1 MNKLKK
7 LLKHLPLI
15 TAATAMG
22 LGVFVIKG
30 TKEKKPVEEAAATY
44 TNGDA
49 ATYYNGIGNATGDS
63 LLTALRSLNGSK
75 RKSQVGYK
83 PMLNNP
89 STGYYITDPGTGNN
103 TITTFYSGKS
113 NSGTSGLNREHVWPD
128 SRGGNLVEDD
138 IHMPRP
144 TLIAENGSRGNSF
157 FVQGKKSS
165 TAGWDPAMESFG
177 LESYRGDSA
186 RIVFYCV
193 VASSSLSLV
202 DKENDSTSSN
212 TMGKLSDLLRWN
224 IEYPVLDREK
234 TRNEGAEYLQGN
246 RNPFIDHPEYACK
259 IWGNTNSTTKSICD
273 NATYPTEA
281 HTAGIRTDDGYTI
294 GSTNTT
300 VYSLAVGETVN
311 FLPFVDGAYNSGVS
325 WTLSNYD
332 VASSIYYGRGSYTN
346 GVTIEGLAAGT
357 SVLTVSYSYNDNGET
372 KYATASVTIS
382 VTASGGGGSSSG
394 GQAEGVENLTSATY
408 TVSSTSAVSTTGTA
422 PATSSAE
429 YSQTYG
435 TKEQITDGNSA
446 TLTLSGY
453 SGKVI
458 TGIKLNMHS
467 NGSKGAGSF
476 TASVGTDPIA
486 NTSGNFNTWYDNTSF
501 GTTNRDVNVTLTN
514 SSRIVGSGEDVT
526 LTIEG
531 TTNSLYIHSYTITYG
546 TPTEQGGSSGSEE
559 VTLSSITATGMT
571 QNYNVG
577 DTFSFDGVL
586 RANYSNNT
594 SGEVLPTSVSSPDMS
609 TSGNKTITLSYTE
622 DGVTKTTTYTIY
634 VAEVQ
639 KTLTSISVSTAPT
652 KTSYYVGDNFNPA
665 GLVITRTY
673 EDSSSD
679 TYTYSGHTSEF
690 SFTPSLSASLNVS
703 NTSVTITYGGKSTT
717 QAISV
722 SEAPFVNTIAALYN
736 KSAGTLSGNT
746 FYGLYMGYTIHTNK
760 SGTVTYYDL
769 FVGNGEYAI
778 LIYGCYTSLPSF
790 EEFET
795 GLSVTGG
802 YLNIY
807 NNLYEVCNYA
817 NSTNYSITISQI
829 SSSQISEYVAPIS
842 MYTITGD
849 EAGDNAQDKKT
860 ASRLAT
866 LSGTVKQAPVKSETS
881 DDKTAI
887 VTLANGNDVSVFIK
901 ANAGLDYDKLNS
913 ALTVGNSVNLKGFTS
928 IYKTQYQFVNPQ
940 VVEASA
946 TYGYEDFAQDILD
959 LTNSICSSS
968 GEKESSLSGV
978 WMNLEVNKYSQLQES
993 AKLVL
998 VGYSANKDSSDVT
1011 AQAMA
1016 RYDQI
1021 CRKYASCTNFIGR
1034 SGAEYISA
1042 SSKLSIN
1049 NDGSNGS
1056 MAIILV
1062 VSLFSTSSLL
1072 VLLVIKKKRNSMG
1085 R

>member
-1 MNKLKK
+1 
-7 LLKHLPLI
+7 
-15 TAATAMG
+15 MG

-30 TKEKKPVEEAAATY
+30 TKVEKPIEEAAATY

-63 LLTALRSLNGSK
+63 LLSALRSLNGSK
-75 RKSQVGYK
+75 RKSTVGYK

-89 STGYYITDPGTGNN
+89 STGYYITDPGNGSN

-113 NSGTSGLNREHVWPD
+113 NNGTTGLNREHVWPN
-128 SRGGNLVEDD
+128 SRGGNAVEDD

-157 FVQGKKSS
+157 YVEGQCSS
-165 TAGWDPAMESFG
+165 SSGWDPAMESFG
-177 LESYRGDSA
+177 DETYRGDSA
-186 RIVFYCV
+186 RIIFYCV

-212 TMGKLSDLLRWN
+212 TMGKLSDLLKWN
-224 IEYPVLDREK
+224 INYPVLDREK

-259 IWGNTNSTTKSICD
+259 IWGNTNSTTKSICS

-281 HTAGIRTDDGYTI
+281 HTAGIRTDDGYNVGT
-294 GSTNTT
+294 TNTT
-300 VYSLAVGETVN
+300 IYSLAVGETVN
-311 FLPFVDGAYNSGVS
+311 FLPFVDGAYNSSVS
-325 WTLSNYD
+325 WSLSNYE
-332 VASSIYYGRGSYTN
+332 VASSIYYGRDSYTN

-382 VTASGGGGSSSG
+382 VTASGGSGSSGG

-422 PATSSAE
+422 PATSSAS

-435 TKEQITDGNSA
+435 TKEQITSGNSA

-458 TGIKLNMHS
+458 TGITLNMKS
-467 NGSKGAGSF
+467 NTSKGAGQFSA
-476 TASVGTDPIA
+476 TVGSDSIASISS
-486 NTSGNFNTWYDNTSF
+486 NTNFDSWYDNTSF
-501 GTTNRDVNVTLTN
+501 VTSYKDVHVTLTS
-514 SSRIVGSGEDVT
+514 SSRVVGSNEDVT
-526 LTIEG
+526 LTI
-531 TTNSLYIHSYTITYG
+531 TASTSSLYIHSYTITYG
-546 TPTEQGGSSGSEE
+546 TPSGQGGSGSEE
-559 VTLSSITATGMT
+559 ATLVSISACGMT
-571 QNYNVG
+571 QNYTVG

-586 RANYSNNT
+586 RATYSDDT
-594 SGEVLPTSVSSPDMS
+594 GGEVLPTSVSTPDMS

-634 VAEVQ
+634 VAEVA
-639 KTLTSISVSTAPT
+639 KTLVSISVSTAPT

-665 GLVITRTY
+665 GLVIKRTY
-673 EDSSSD
+673 EDSTFD

-690 SFTPSLSASLNVS
+690 GFSPSLSESLSVS
-703 NTSVTITYGGKSTT
+703 DTSVTITYSGKSTT

-722 SEAPFVNTIAALYN
+722 SQAPFNNTIQQLYSKSKGAL
-736 KSAGTLSGNT
+736 TGNT
-746 FYGLYMGYTIHTNK
+746 FYGLYMGYTART
-760 SGTVTYYDL
+760 SGTRTYYDL
-769 FVGNGEYAI
+769 YLGNGDYAI
-778 LIYGCYTSLPSF
+778 LVYGCLTSLPSSYTPF
-790 EEFET
+790 VT

-807 NNLYEVCNYA
+807 HNLYEVANYVEKK
-817 NSTNYSITISQI
+817 SYETTISQLT
-829 SSSQISEYVAPIS
+829 SSQISQYIAPLS
-842 MYTITGD
+842 TYTVTGD
-849 EAGDNAQDKKT
+849 ESGDNEADQKI

-866 LSGTVKQAPVKSETS
+866 LSGTVQTAPAKIKTDS
-881 DDKTAI
+881 DDKSCLI
-887 VTLANGNDVSVFIK
+887 RLANGQDVTVFIK
-901 ANAGLDYDKLNS
+901 ANAGLDYDKLNEV
-913 ALTVGNSVNLKGFTS
+913 LVVNNHVNLRGFTS
-928 IYKTQYQFVNPQ
+928 FYDEGFQFVNPQ

-968 GEKESSLSGV
+968 GDKESSLSGV
-978 WMNLEVNKYSQLQES
+978 WMNLEVNKYSQLKES

-998 VGYSANKDSSDVT
+998 VSYSANKDSSDVT

-1042 SSKLSIN
+1042 ASKLSIT
-1049 NDGSNGS
+1049 NDGNNTS

>member
-1 MNKLKK
+1 
-7 LLKHLPLI
+7 
-15 TAATAMG
+15 
-22 LGVFVIKG
+22 
-30 TKEKKPVEEAAATY
+30 
-44 TNGDA
+44 
-49 ATYYNGIGNATGDS
+49 
-63 LLTALRSLNGSK
+63 
-75 RKSQVGYK
+75 
-83 PMLNNP
+83 
-89 STGYYITDPGTGNN
+89 
-103 TITTFYSGKS
+103 
-113 NSGTSGLNREHVWPD
+113 
-128 SRGGNLVEDD
+128 
-138 IHMPRP
+138 
-144 TLIAENGSRGNSF
+144 
-157 FVQGKKSS
+157 
-165 TAGWDPAMESFG
+165 
-177 LESYRGDSA
+177 
-186 RIVFYCV
+186 
-193 VASSSLSLV
+193 
-202 DKENDSTSSN
+202 
-212 TMGKLSDLLRWN
+212 MGKLSDLLKWN
-224 IEYPVLDREK
+224 INYPVLDREK

-273 NATYPTEA
+273 NATYPTDA
-281 HTAGIRTDDGYTI
+281 HTAGIRTDDGYSI
-294 GSTNTT
+294 GTSNTT

-311 FLPFVDGAYNSGVS
+311 FLPFVDGAYNSSVS
-325 WTLSNYD
+325 WSLSNYE
-332 VASSIYYGRGSYTN
+332 VASSIYYGRDSYTN

-357 SVLTVSYSYNDNGET
+357 SVLTVSYSYSDNGET
-372 KYATASVTIS
+372 KYATASVTIT
-382 VTASGGGGSSSG
+382 VTASGGGGSSGG

-408 TVSSTSAVSTTGTA
+408 TVSSTSAVTKTGTA
-422 PATSSAE
+422 PATSSAS
-429 YSQTYG
+429 YSQTYS
-435 TKEQITDGNSA
+435 TKEQITSGNSA

-458 TGIKLNMHS
+458 TGITLNMHS
-467 NGSKGAGSF
+467 NGDKGAGSF
-476 TASVGTDPIA
+476 TASVGNDPIA
-486 NTSGNFNTWYDNTSF
+486 STSGKFDTWYDNTSF
-501 GTTNRDVNVTLTN
+501 GTTNRDVTVTLTN

-526 LTIEG
+526 LTIQG
-531 TTNSLYIHSYTITYG
+531 TTNSLYIHSFTITYG
-546 TPTEQGGSSGSEE
+546 TPSEQGGSGSEE
-559 VTLSSITATGMT
+559 ATLVSISASGMT
-571 QNYNVG
+571 QNYTVG

-586 RANYSNNT
+586 RANYSDET
-594 SGEVLPTSVSSPDMS
+594 SGEVLPTNVSTPDMT

-634 VAEVQ
+634 VAEVA
-639 KTLTSISVSTAPT
+639 KTLVSISVSTAPT

-665 GLVITRTY
+665 GLVIKRTY
-673 EDSSSD
+673 EDSTYD

-690 SFTPSLSASLNVS
+690 GFSPSLSESLSVS
-703 NTSVTITYGGKSTT
+703 DTSVTITYGGKSTT
-717 QAISV
+717 QEISV
-722 SEAPFVNTIAALYN
+722 SQAPFVNTIAALYN
-736 KSAGTLSGNT
+736 KSEAVTLSGNT
-746 FYGLYMGYTIHTNK
+746 FYGLYMGYTIHKNK

-778 LIYGCYTSLPSF
+778 LVYGCYTSLPSF
-790 EEFET
+790 TAFET

-807 NNLYEVCNYA
+807 NNLYEVCNYV

-842 MYTITGD
+842 MYTINGD
-849 EAGDNAQDKKT
+849 EAGDNAQDQKT

-866 LSGTVKQAPVKSETS
+866 LSGTVKQAPVKSESS

-887 VTLANGNDVSVFIK
+887 VTLSNGNDVSVFIK

-940 VVEASA
+940 VVEASS

-968 GEKESSLSGV
+968 GDKESSLSGV
-978 WMNLEVNKYSQLQES
+978 WMNLEVNKYSQLQDS

-998 VGYSANKDSSDVT
+998 VSYSANKDSSDVT

-1042 SSKLSIN
+1042 ASKLSIN
-1049 NDGSNGS
+1049 NDGNNTS

>member
-7 LLKHLPLI
+7 LLKHLSLI

-30 TKEKKPVEEAAATY
+30 TKVEKPVEEAAATY

-49 ATYYNGIGNATGDS
+49 ATYYNGIGDATGDS
-63 LLTALRSLNGSK
+63 LLSALRSLNGSK
-75 RKSQVGYK
+75 RQSTVGYK

-89 STGYYITDPGTGNN
+89 STGYYITDPGNGSN

-113 NSGTSGLNREHVWPD
+113 NNGTSGLNREHVWPN
-128 SRGGNLVEDD
+128 SRGGSAVEAD

-144 TLIAENGSRGNSF
+144 TLKAENGSRGNSF
-157 FVQGKKSS
+157 YVEGKCSS
-165 TAGWDPAMESFG
+165 SGGWDPAMESFG
-177 LESYRGDSA
+177 DETYRGDSA
-186 RIVFYCV
+186 RIIFYCV

-202 DKENDSTSSN
+202 DKEDDSTSSN
-212 TMGKLSDLLRWN
+212 TMGKLSDLLKWN
-224 IEYPVLDREK
+224 INYPVLDREK
-234 TRNEGAEYLQGN
+234 VRNEGAEYLQGN

-259 IWGNTNSTTKSICD
+259 IWGNTNSTTKSICA

-281 HTAGIRTDDGYTI
+281 HTAGIRTDDGYNV
-294 GSTNTT
+294 GSSNTT
-300 VYSLAVGETVN
+300 VYSLTVGETVN
-311 FLPFVDGAYNSGVS
+311 FLPFVDGAYNASVS
-325 WTLSNYD
+325 WSLSNYD
-332 VASSIYYGRGSYTN
+332 VASSIYYGRDSYTN
-346 GVTIEGLAAGT
+346 GVTVEGLAAGT
-357 SVLTVSYSYNDNGET
+357 SVLTVSYSYDDNGET

-394 GQAEGVENLTSATY
+394 GTAEGVENLTTATY
-408 TVSSTSAVSTTGTA
+408 TVSSTSEVSTTGTA
-422 PATSSAE
+422 PATSSAS

-467 NGSKGAGSF
+467 NANKGAGSF

-501 GTTNRDVNVTLTN
+501 GTTNRDINVTLTN
-514 SSRIVGSGEDVT
+514 SARIVGSGEDVT

-531 TTNSLYIHSYTITYG
+531 STNSLYIHSYTITYG
-546 TPTEQGGSSGSEE
+546 TPTEQSGSGTEE
-559 VTLSSITATGMT
+559 ATLSSITATGMT
-571 QNYNVG
+571 QNYTVG

-586 RANYSNNT
+586 LANYSDNT
-594 SGEVLPTSVSSPDMS
+594 SGEVLPTSVSSPDMT

-622 DGVTKTTTYTIY
+622 DEVTKTTTYTIY

-639 KTLTSISVSTAPT
+639 KTLSSISVSTAPT

-690 SFTPSLSASLNVS
+690 SFTPSLSTSLSAS
-703 NTSVTITYGGKSTT
+703 NTTVTITYGGKSTT
-717 QAISV
+717 QAITV
-722 SEAPFVNTIAALYN
+722 TEAPFENTIQQLYSKQKGAL
-736 KSAGTLSGNT
+736 TGNT
-746 FYGLYMGYTIHTNK
+746 FYGLYMGYTART
-760 SGTVTYYDL
+760 SGSKTYYDL
-769 FVGNGEYAI
+769 YLGNGDYAI
-778 LIYGCYTSLPSF
+778 LVYGCLTSLPSSYTP
-790 EEFET
+790 FET

-807 NNLYEVCNYA
+807 HNLYEVANYVDKK
-817 NSTNYSITISQI
+817 SYDTTISQLT
-829 SSSQISEYVAPIS
+829 SSQISQYIAPLS
-842 MYTITGD
+842 TYTVTGD
-849 EAGDNAQDKKT
+849 ESGSSESDQRI
-860 ASRLAT
+860 ASRLAI
-866 LSGTVKQAPVKSETS
+866 LSGTVKTAPAKIKTDS
-881 DDKTAI
+881 DDKSCL
-887 VTLANGNDVSVFIK
+887 VTLANNKDVTVFIK
-901 ANAGLDYDKLNS
+901 ANAGLDYDKLNEV
-913 ALTVGNSVNLKGFTS
+913 LVVNNHVNLRGFTS
-928 IYKTQYQFVNPQ
+928 FYDDGFQFVNPQ

-946 TYGYEDFAQDILD
+946 TYGYADFAQDILD

-968 GEKESSLSGV
+968 GDKESSLSGV
-978 WMNLEVNKYSQLQES
+978 WMNLEVNLYSQLQDS

-1034 SGAEYISA
+1034 SNAEYLGA
-1042 SSKLSIN
+1042 PSKLSIN
-1049 NDGSNGS
+1049 NTDNNGS
-1056 MAIILV
+1056 ITIILV

-1072 VLLVIKKKRNSMG
+1072 VLLAIKKKRNSMG

>member
-22 LGVFVIKG
+22 LGVFVMKG
-30 TKEKKPVEEAAATY
+30 TKVEKPVEEAAATY

-49 ATYYNGIGNATGDS
+49 ATYYNGIGDATGDS
-63 LLTALRSLNGSK
+63 LLSALRSLNGSK
-75 RKSQVGYK
+75 RKSTVGYK

-89 STGYYITDPGTGNN
+89 SNGFYITDPGNGSN
-103 TITTFYSGKS
+103 TITTFYSGK
-113 NSGTSGLNREHVWPD
+113 NNNGTSGLNREHVWPD
-128 SRGGNLVEDD
+128 SRGGNLVEAD

-144 TLIAENGSRGNSF
+144 TLTAENGKRGNSF
-157 FVQGKKSS
+157 YVQGKCSS
-165 TAGWDPAMESFG
+165 SGGWDPAMESFG
-177 LESYRGDSA
+177 QESYRGDSA
-186 RIVFYCV
+186 RIIFYCV

-202 DKENDSTSSN
+202 DKENDTASNN

-224 IEYPVLDREK
+224 INYPVLEREK

-259 IWGNTNSTTKSICD
+259 IWGNTNSTTKSICS
-273 NATYPTEA
+273 NATYPTDA
-281 HTAGIRTDDGYTI
+281 HTAGIRTDDGYNVGT
-294 GSTNTT
+294 TNTT
-300 VYSLAVGETVN
+300 IYSLAVGETVN
-311 FLPFVDGAYNSGVS
+311 FLPFVDGAYNSSVS
-325 WTLSNYD
+325 WSLSNYE

-382 VTASGGGGSSSG
+382 VTASGGGGSSGG

-408 TVSSTSAVSTTGTA
+408 TVSSTSAVTKTGTA
-422 PATSSAE
+422 PATSSAS
-429 YSQTYG
+429 YSQTYS
-435 TKEQITDGNSA
+435 TKEQITSGNSA

-453 SGKVI
+453 TGKVI
-458 TGIKLNMHS
+458 TGITLNMHS
-467 NGSKGAGSF
+467 NGDRGAGSF
-476 TASVGTDPIA
+476 TASVGNDPIA
-486 NTSGNFNTWYDNTSF
+486 STSGKFDTWYDNTSF
-501 GTTNRDVNVTLTN
+501 GTTNRDVTVTLTN

-526 LTIEG
+526 LTIQG
-531 TTNSLYIHSYTITYG
+531 TTNSLYIHSFTITYG
-546 TPTEQGGSSGSEE
+546 TPSGQGGSGSEE
-559 VTLSSITATGMT
+559 ATLVSISAIGMT
-571 QNYNVG
+571 QNYTVG

-586 RANYSNNT
+586 RATYSDDT
-594 SGEVLPTSVSSPDMS
+594 SGEVLPTSVSTPDMS

-622 DGVTKTTTYTIY
+622 DEVTKTTTYTIY
-634 VAEVQ
+634 VAEVA
-639 KTLTSISVSTAPT
+639 KTLVSISVSAAPT
-652 KTSYYVGDNFNPA
+652 KTSYFVGDNFNPS
-665 GLVITRTY
+665 GLVIKRTY
-673 EDSSSD
+673 EDSTYD
-679 TYTYSGHTSEF
+679 TYAYSGHTSEF
-690 SFTPSLSASLNVS
+690 GFSPSLSESLSVS
-703 NTSVTITYGGKSTT
+703 DTSVTITYGGKSTT
-717 QAISV
+717 QSISV
-722 SEAPFVNTIAALYN
+722 SQAPFNNTIQQLYS
-736 KSAGTLSGNT
+736 KEKGELTGST
-746 FYGLYMGYTIHTNK
+746 FYGLYMGYTIHKNK
-760 SGTVTYYDL
+760 SGTTTYYDL

-778 LIYGCYTSLPSF
+778 LVYGCYTSLPSF
-790 EEFET
+790 TAFET

-807 NNLYEVCNYA
+807 NNLYEVCNYV

-849 EAGDNAQDKKT
+849 EAGDNEQDQKT

-866 LSGTVKQAPVKSETS
+866 LSGTVKQAPVKSESS

-940 VVEASA
+940 VVEASS

-968 GEKESSLSGV
+968 GDKESSLSGV
-978 WMNLEVNKYSQLQES
+978 WMNLEVNKYSQLQDS

-998 VGYSANKDSSDVT
+998 VSYSANKDSSDVT

-1042 SSKLSIN
+1042 ASKLSIT
-1049 NDGSNGS
+1049 NDGNNTS
-1056 MAIILV
+1056 MAIVFV

-1072 VLLVIKKKRNSMG
+1072 VLLLIKKKRNSMG
-1085 R
+1085 K